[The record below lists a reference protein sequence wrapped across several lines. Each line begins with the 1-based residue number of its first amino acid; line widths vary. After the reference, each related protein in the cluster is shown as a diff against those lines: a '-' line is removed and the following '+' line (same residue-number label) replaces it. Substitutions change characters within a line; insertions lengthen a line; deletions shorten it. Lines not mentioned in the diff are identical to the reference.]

1 MVVASQKWVAAKND
15 KALRS
20 LFLNYYVVYNMKYL
34 LIRKL
39 LSECIASFA
48 LVFFGTGAII
58 INDLSQGSI
67 THLGVAISFG
77 LVVMTM
83 IYTFGD
89 RSGAHMNPAVTIAFA
104 FHKVFPASQ
113 IFPYIISQLSGA
125 LVASTFLKILFPV
138 SLSLG
143 ATLPAGTWMQSFLL
157 EFLLSFFL
165 MLTIHKVAEGSK
177 EKGLFAGLAIGA
189 VVMLEALVAGP
200 ISGASM
206 NPVRSIAPALISGQ
220 TNALWIYIAA
230 PVGGMLTATFL
241 HQKLK

>member
-1 MVVASQKWVAAKND
+1 MVVASQKWVVVKSD

-20 LFLNYYVVYNMKYL
+20 LFLNHYVVYKMKSL
-34 LIRKL
+34 LVRKL

-58 INDLSQGSI
+58 VNDLSQGSI

-77 LVVMTM
+77 LIVMAM

-104 FHKVFPASQ
+104 FHKVFPTSQ
-113 IFPYIISQLSGA
+113 VLPYIISQLLGA
-125 LVASTFLKILFPV
+125 FLASIMLKILFPS

-143 ATLPAGTWMQSFLL
+143 ATIPAGSQMQSFLL

-177 EKGLFAGLAIGA
+177 EKGLFAGLAIGG
-189 VVMLEALVAGP
+189 VIMLEALVAGP

-206 NPVRSIAPALISGQ
+206 NPARSIAPALVSGH

-230 PVGGMLTATFL
+230 PVGGMLIATFL